1 MAKKESP
8 TKKTSNRDKII
19 SAALS
24 LAEGD
29 GWAGLSMAD
38 VADKAKIKPA
48 EVLAEFPSKAGL
60 LWGIF
65 ENIDRAVLSE
75 TRNADEP
82 ARDRLFDVL
91 MSRFDALDAN
101 KAAIKAIARGLARDP
116 LMNLLSAPRFMM
128 SMAWMLEAAGISS
141 AGLKGLLQTK
151 GLAVVYLNTARVWL
165 RDDTPDMSITMA
177 ALDEGL
183 RRAERLAGLCN
194 VIPQNSTP
202 KI

>member
-1 MAKKESP
+1 MAG
-8 TKKTSNRDKII
+8 R
-19 SAALS
+19 
-24 LAEGD
+24 GYR
-29 GWAGLSMAD
+29 WR
-38 VADKAKIKPA
+38 
-48 EVLAEFPSKAGL
+48 PSQ
-60 LWGIF
+60 
-65 ENIDRAVLSE
+65 
-75 TRNADEP
+75 TDEP
-82 ARDRLFDVL
+82 PRDRLFDVL
-91 MSRFDALDAN
+91 MGRFDALDAN
-101 KAAIKAIARGLARDP
+101 KAAIKAIARGLSRDP

-177 ALDEGL
+177 ALDKGL